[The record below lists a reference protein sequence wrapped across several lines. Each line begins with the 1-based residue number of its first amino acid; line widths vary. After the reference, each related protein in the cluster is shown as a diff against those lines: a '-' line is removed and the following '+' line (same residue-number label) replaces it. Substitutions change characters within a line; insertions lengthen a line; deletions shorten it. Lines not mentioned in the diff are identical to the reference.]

1 MAATIWED
9 IKLKYHQ
16 GNAIIRLMMINIAI
30 HVVIAL
36 IGVFVFLT
44 TNIDPVGYDKAIS
57 EWLYFPSEIL
67 KLPLRIWTIVTY
79 MFLHAG
85 IWHIA
90 SNLLVLYFFGRRLN
104 DWISD
109 RHVWPIYIWGGLGGA
124 VFFMIGF
131 NIFPPFAGI
140 TANLVGASAS
150 VMAIV
155 LATATFNPQG
165 QFHLPFIGPVQ
176 LQYIAAVWVLYNLIV
191 IPGGNPGGAL
201 AHLGGAFMGW
211 FYVDQSR
218 KGRDLSKPVNKV
230 LDFFTRN
237 NSKPAAKQRRP
248 KAKAQKATSAF
259 KPKMKVYKGQQK
271 SDYYGN
277 EYSRSFLQKYKEM
290 SREECLDSILDKIK
304 RSGYDS
310 LSKDEKV
317 FLDRYR
323 HN

>member
-1 MAATIWED
+1 MAANIWED
-9 IKLKYHQ
+9 LKLKYHQ
-16 GNAIIRLMMINIAI
+16 GNAIIRLIMINMAV
-30 HVVIAL
+30 HVIIAL
-36 IGVFVFLT
+36 IGVFVYLT
-44 TNIDPVGYDKAIS
+44 SNMTPEGWDRLIS

-67 KLPLRIWTIVTY
+67 KLPLRVWTIITY

-85 IWHIA
+85 LWHIA

-104 DWISD
+104 DWVSD
-109 RHVWPIYIWGGLGGA
+109 RHIWPIYIWGGLAGA
-124 VFFMIGF
+124 VVFLIGF
-131 NIFPPFAGI
+131 NIFPPFANMKG
-140 TANLVGASAS
+140 NLVGASAS

-155 LATATFNPQG
+155 LATATFSPRG
-165 QFHLPFIGPVQ
+165 LFHLPFIGGVQ
-176 LQYIAAVWVLYNLIV
+176 LQYIALVWVLYNLIV

-218 KGRDLSKPVNKV
+218 KGRDLSKPINKI
-230 LDFFTRN
+230 LDFLTGNRTPKS
-237 NSKPAAKQRRP
+237 SKQSRP
-248 KAKAQKATSAF
+248 KAKTKKTSSAF
-259 KPKMKVYKGQQK
+259 QPRMKVYKGQQQ
-271 SDYYGN
+271 SDYYGD

-290 SREECLDSILDKIK
+290 SKEECLDSILDKIK

>member
-16 GNAIIRLMMINIAI
+16 GNAIIRLIMINIAV
-30 HVVIAL
+30 HVAIAL
-36 IGVFVFLT
+36 LGVFVFLA
-44 TNIDPVGYDKAIS
+44 TNTPTEGYYAIIS

-67 KLPLRIWTIVTY
+67 KFPLRIWTIITY

-85 IWHIA
+85 IWHLA
-90 SNLLVLYFFGRRLN
+90 TNLLVLYFFGRHLN
-104 DWISD
+104 DLISD

-124 VFFMIGF
+124 ILFMIGF

-150 VMAIV
+150 VMAVV
-155 LATATFNPQG
+155 LATATFNPRG
-165 QFHLPFIGPVQ
+165 TFHLIFIGPVQ
-176 LQYIAAVWVLYNLIV
+176 LQYIAAVWVVYNLIV

-218 KGRDLSKPVNKV
+218 RGRDLSKPINKI
-230 LDFFTRN
+230 LDFITGNRTKN
-237 NSKPAAKQRRP
+237 DNKKRRP
-248 KAKAQKATSAF
+248 KAKKQTTSAF
-259 KPKMKVYKGQQK
+259 KPNMRVHKGGQK
-271 SDYYGN
+271 SDSFES

-323 HN
+323 HD

>member
-1 MAATIWED
+1 MATNIWED

-16 GNAIIRLMMINIAI
+16 GNAIIRLIMINIAV
-30 HVVIAL
+30 HVAIAL
-36 IGVFVFLT
+36 LGVFVFLA
-44 TNIDPVGYDKAIS
+44 TNTPTAGYYAMIS

-85 IWHIA
+85 IWHLA
-90 SNLLVLYFFGRRLN
+90 TNLLVLYFFGRHLN
-104 DWISD
+104 DLLSD

-124 VFFMIGF
+124 IFFMIGF

-150 VMAIV
+150 VMAVV
-155 LATATFNPQG
+155 LATATFNPKG
-165 QFHLPFIGPVQ
+165 TFHLIFIGPVQ
-176 LQYIAAVWVLYNLIV
+176 LQYIAAAWVVYNLIV

-211 FYVDQSR
+211 FYVNQSR
-218 KGRDLSKPVNKV
+218 RGRDLSKPVNKV
-230 LDFFTRN
+230 LDLFTR
-237 NSKPAAKQRRP
+237 KPQKSDNKKRRP
-248 KAKAQKATSAF
+248 KAKKQTTSAF
-259 KPKMKVYKGQQK
+259 KPKMRAHKGGQK
-271 SDYYGN
+271 SDSFES
-277 EYSRSFLQKYKEM
+277 EYSRSFLQKYKEL

-323 HN
+323 HD